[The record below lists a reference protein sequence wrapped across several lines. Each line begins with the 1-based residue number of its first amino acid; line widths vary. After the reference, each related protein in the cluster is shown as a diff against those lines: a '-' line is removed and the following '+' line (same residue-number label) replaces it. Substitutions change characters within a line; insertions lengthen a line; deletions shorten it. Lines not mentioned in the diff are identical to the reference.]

1 MTGSSSSDARPLVVH
16 LLHRFDT
23 GGLENGVVNVINHLP
38 AFRHAVV
45 AVTEITDFKERVK
58 APGTQFIAL
67 NKPPGQGLWLY
78 PRVYRLLRE
87 LRPAVVHTRNLGAME
102 FQLPAWLARVP
113 LRLHSEHGWDVNDLG
128 GVSRTNQRLR
138 RFYGFGVHRFVA
150 LSRAIETYLTGPV
163 GFAPERVVRIC
174 NGVDIERFAP
184 VALTAPVP
192 EAWPYRRG
200 EHVVIGAVGRMQA
213 VKDPLNLVDAFLRLR
228 SLCPARWPQLRL
240 AMLGGGPLLEAA
252 RERLAQAGAAAQ
264 AWLPGDRSDVAAL
277 LPHIDIFALPSLAEG
292 ISNTLLEAMACG
304 CAPVAT
310 AVGGNPE
317 LVADGSSGLLVPCA
331 NSEALAAALARLL
344 HDPTLRDQFAQASLA
359 RARAEFS
366 LQGMVGAY
374 HALYASKVSG
384 SPSFG
389 DARGG
394 DPSAR

>member
-1 MTGSSSSDARPLVVH
+1 VTTSSGGEARPLVVH

-45 AVTEITDFKERVK
+45 AVTEITAFKERVK

-102 FQLPAWLARVP
+102 FQWPAWAARVP
-113 LRLHSEHGWDVNDLG
+113 LRVHSEHGWDTNDLG
-128 GVSRTNQRLR
+128 GVSRANQRLR
-138 RFYGFGVHRFVA
+138 RLYGAGTHRFVA

-163 GFAPERVVRIC
+163 GFSRERVLRIC
-174 NGVDIERFAP
+174 NGVDTQRFAP
-184 VALTAPVP
+184 AAVAP

-200 EHVVIGAVGRMQA
+200 EHLVIGAVGRMQA

-228 SLCPARWPQLRL
+228 ELCPAEAPRLRL

-252 RERLAQAGAAAQ
+252 RERLAQAGVADQ
-264 AWLPGDRSDVAAL
+264 AWLPGDRADVAAL
-277 LPHIDIFALPSLAEG
+277 LPHFDLFALPSQAEG

-310 AVGGNPE
+310 DVGGNPE
-317 LVADGSSGLLVPCA
+317 LVAHEANGLLVPPRDSA
-331 NSEALAAALARLL
+331 ALAAALARLVRE
-344 HDPTLRDQFAQASLA
+344 PALRQRLAEAALA
-359 RARAEFS
+359 RVRAQFS
-366 LQGMVGAY
+366 LDGMIAAY
-374 HALYASKVSG
+374 GALYASA
-384 SPSFG
+384 P
-389 DARGG
+389 
-394 DPSAR
+394 

>member
-1 MTGSSSSDARPLVVH
+1 MTAAGGVDARPLVVH

-23 GGLENGVVNVINHLP
+23 GGLENGVVNLINHLP

-45 AVTEITDFKERVK
+45 AVTEITSFKARVS

-102 FQLPAWLARVP
+102 FQLPAWAARVP
-113 LRLHSEHGWDVNDLG
+113 LRVHSEHGWDVNDLG

-138 RFYGFGVHRFVA
+138 RLYGVGTHRFVA
-150 LSRAIETYLTGPV
+150 LSRAIESYLTGPV
-163 GFAPERVVRIC
+163 GFAPQRVQRIC
-174 NGVDIERFAP
+174 NGVDVQRFAP
-184 VALTAPVP
+184 AADAP

-200 EHVVIGAVGRMQA
+200 EHLVIGAVGRMQA

-228 SLCPARWPQLRL
+228 ELCPADWPRLRL

-252 RERLAQAGAAAQ
+252 RGRLAQAGAAAQ
-264 AWLPGDRSDVAAL
+264 AWLPGDRDDVAAL
-277 LPHIDIFALPSLAEG
+277 LPHVDVFALPSQAEG

-310 AVGGNPE
+310 EVGGNPE
-317 LVADGSSGLLVPCA
+317 LVGDGVNGLLVPA
-331 NSEALAAALARLL
+331 QDAGALAAALARLVDEPL
-344 HDPTLRDQFAQASLA
+344 LRQRLAGASLA

-366 LQGMVGAY
+366 LDGMIDAY
-374 HALYASKVSG
+374 GALYASA
-384 SPSFG
+384 P
-389 DARGG
+389 
-394 DPSAR
+394 